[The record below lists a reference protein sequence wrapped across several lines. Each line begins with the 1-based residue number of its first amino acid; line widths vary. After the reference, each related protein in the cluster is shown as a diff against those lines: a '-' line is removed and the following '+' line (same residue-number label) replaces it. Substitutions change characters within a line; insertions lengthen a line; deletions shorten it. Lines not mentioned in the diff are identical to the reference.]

1 MTVTRTCTNNAY
13 AQSSDVKVTAS
24 YPYSINIMG
33 VVVSSGTL
41 SSSTTMRVE

>member
-1 MTVTRTCTNNAY
+1 
-13 AQSSDVKVTAS
+13 VKVTAS

-41 SSSTTMRVE
+41 TSSTTMRVE